1 MSVSNLRCFSSL
13 PYYVFPY
20 LDFSDRNTPSWSA
33 LEEAQS
39 GSLKRIEASE
49 RIKSTERLNLMDI
62 YVEHDR
68 LLSVEGSTPSQAD
81 STAALQTHA
90 AGSDVEAGEGPLV
103 HCT

>member
-1 MSVSNLRCFSSL
+1 MSVSNLRYFSSL

-33 LEEAQS
+33 LEEARSVGGGVLWVCCCCS

-62 YVEHDR
+62 YVEHEY
-68 LLSVEGSTPSQAD
+68 V
-81 STAALQTHA
+81 
-90 AGSDVEAGEGPLV
+90 
-103 HCT
+103 